1 MAEKVKCDQ
10 VMYLGLFVL
19 HKNAKILCDNMI
31 SKVNNIQG

>member
-19 HKNAKILCDNMI
+19 QKNAKILYDD
-31 SKVNNIQG
+31 K